1 MATKKEQNTLKAT
14 SPTLAPR
21 VVKKQISQTRRDIA
35 DWKNALLYAGAT
47 EPKNHFLQDI
57 YNGIADDALL
67 SSQINNR
74 KEQIISASFEL
85 FDENGKI
92 DERATKQLRS
102 IPVLQDI
109 FSMILDSEWYGY
121 SLVELS
127 VSNEGVPNVAL
138 INRRNVV
145 PDTGR
150 FYPDT
155 STNGFIEYRDTKE
168 FGRYI
173 LEFNSNHIGLLNK
186 TVPHILFK
194 KFAQG
199 CWSELCEI
207 FGIPPRYI
215 KTDTRDEQ
223 MLTRAESMM
232 QEIGAAA
239 FFIIDSTEEFQFAQ
253 GVNTNGDVYS
263 NLISLCNNEISM
275 LVSGAVI
282 GQDTKNGNESKEKI
296 SVGLLGRLV
305 DSDKRMVEVY
315 MNSIIIPAFYR
326 IGWLSPTTSKFRF
339 SNVEDTDKLWSIVK
353 DILPHKEV
361 DNDFILERFGIKVT
375 DKTANFQ

>member
-1 MATKKEQNTLKAT
+1 MAKKKEITETPKAT
-14 SPTLAPR
+14 SPTLAPK
-21 VVKKQISQTRRDIA
+21 VIKKQISQTRRDIA
-35 DWKNALLYAGAT
+35 DWKRALLYASAS
-47 EPKNHFLQDI
+47 EPKNYLLQDI
-57 YNGIADDALL
+57 YNDIATDALL
-67 SSQINNR
+67 TSQLNNR
-74 KEQIISASFEL
+74 KEQTISATFEMVG
-85 FDENGKI
+85 ENGI
-92 DERATKQLRS
+92 VDEKATQQMRS
-102 IPVLQDI
+102 LSVLQDI

-127 VSNEGVPNVAL
+127 TNEGMYRAEL

-145 PDTGR
+145 PDSGR
-150 FYPDT
+150 FYADT
-155 STNGFIEYRDTKE
+155 SLNNYIEYRDVKE
-168 FGRYI
+168 FGKYI

-194 KFAQG
+194 KFAQS

-232 QEIGAAA
+232 NEIGAAA
-239 FFIIDSTEEFQFAQ
+239 FFIIDSTEVFEFAE

-263 NLISLCNNEISM
+263 NLINLCNNETSM
-275 LVSGAVI
+275 LISGAII

-296 SVGLLGRLV
+296 SIELLNRLV

-315 MNSIIIPAFYR
+315 MNSIVIPAFYR
-326 IGWLSPTTSKFRF
+326 IGWISPTSAKFRF
-339 SNVEDTDKLWSIVK
+339 SSVEDTDKLWTIVK
-353 DILPHKEV
+353 EILPHKNV
-361 DNDFILERFGIKVT
+361 DNDFIL
-375 DKTANFQ
+375 